1 MTVIIKLLKKKGFFH
16 FFPRYNLIVGSDDA
30 F

>member
-1 MTVIIKLLKKKGFFH
+1 MTFIIKLLKKKGFFH
-16 FFPRYNLIVGSDDA
+16 FVPRYNFSVCSDDA